1 LNGVKSGNRIT
12 DKNGVGRLETLENL
26 KIIPSSLKGEVTI
39 PPSKSIS
46 HRAIIAAGLADGVS
60 QIENIIFSEDI
71 QATCE
76 GMEAL
81 GVEIKREGR
90 TLIIEGRKELNP
102 LKREIHC
109 RESGSTLRFLIP
121 LALLV
126 NEPMTFLG
134 EGRLKQR
141 PLGPYLD
148 IFQKQ
153 GIEYQYENELP
164 LTVKGLLNPGRFEI
178 PGNISSQFIT
188 GLLFALPLLDGNS
201 EIVIKGSLES
211 RPYIDLTID
220 VLKHFSV
227 QIENQAHEVFHIKG
241 FQKYRPA
248 YYHVEGDY
256 SQAAFWIVAGIL
268 GEEIVCKGLKRNS
281 YHGDRVILD
290 IVKEMGGS
298 LSEEDGKV
306 IVKPSKTKGV
316 QIDASQ
322 CPDIVPILAVLAA
335 FSEGKTEIVR
345 AERLRIKESDRLK
358 AIASELNRL
367 GAEVYEQEDGL
378 IIFGKDHLRGGIV
391 DSWNDHRIAM
401 ALAIASI
408 RCREPVILTNSSA
421 VKKSYPNFFEDFKK
435 LGGKLDEQHG

>member
-1 LNGVKSGNRIT
+1 L
-12 DKNGVGRLETLENL
+12 
-26 KIIPSSLKGEVTI
+26 
-39 PPSKSIS
+39 
-46 HRAIIAAGLADGVS
+46 
-60 QIENIIFSEDI
+60 
-71 QATCE
+71 
-76 GMEAL
+76 
-81 GVEIKREGR
+81 
-90 TLIIEGRKELNP
+90 
-102 LKREIHC
+102 
-109 RESGSTLRFLIP
+109 LR
-121 LALLV
+121 
-126 NEPMTFLG
+126 
-134 EGRLKQR
+134 
-141 PLGPYLD
+141 
-148 IFQKQ
+148 
-153 GIEYQYENELP
+153 
-164 LTVKGLLNPGRFEI
+164 
-178 PGNISSQFIT
+178 
-188 GLLFALPLLDGNS
+188 
-201 EIVIKGSLES
+201 
-211 RPYIDLTID
+211 
-220 VLKHFSV
+220 
-227 QIENQAHEVFHIKG
+227 
-241 FQKYRPA
+241 
-248 YYHVEGDY
+248 
-256 SQAAFWIVAGIL
+256 GIL

-281 YHGDRVILD
+281 YQGDRVILD

>member
-1 LNGVKSGNRIT
+1 M
-12 DKNGVGRLETLENL
+12 GRLKKLKSL

-81 GVEIKREGR
+81 GVEIKRKGR
-90 TLIIEGRKELNP
+90 TLIIKGRKKLNP

-109 RESGSTLRFLIP
+109 RESGSTLRFFIP
-121 LALLV
+121 LALLI
-126 NEPMTFLG
+126 NEPITFLG

-153 GIEYQYENELP
+153 KIDYQYKDELP
-164 LTVKGLLNPGRFEI
+164 LTVKGLLRPDRFEI

-188 GLLFALPLLDGNS
+188 GLLFALPLLEGDS

-211 RPYIDLTID
+211 KPYIDLTID
-220 VLKHFSV
+220 VLKQFSI
-227 QIENQAHEVFHIKG
+227 QIENKVHEVFHIKG
-241 FQKYRPA
+241 SQNYQPA
-248 YYHVEGDY
+248 YYQVEGDY
-256 SQAAFWIVAGIL
+256 SQAAFWIVAGLL
-268 GEEIVCKGLKRNS
+268 GEEISCKNLKRNS
-281 YHGDRVILD
+281 LQGDRVILD
-290 IVKEMGGS
+290 IVKEMGGN
-298 LSEEDGKV
+298 LSEKDGKI

-322 CPDIVPILAVLAA
+322 CPDIVPILAVLGAL
-335 FSEGKTEIVR
+335 SEGKTEIIR

-358 AIASELNRL
+358 AIASELNQL

-378 IIFGKDHLRGGIV
+378 IIFGKDYLHGGIV

-408 RCREPVILTNSSA
+408 RCREPVILTNSST

-435 LGGKLDEQHG
+435 LGGKIDEQHG